1 MAATIP
7 AVNPNPIAQCQL
19 CRSMRQT
26 AFVKFERNIGMLVLR
41 QTRYLQGHLCKTC
54 VGKKF
59 WEFQGLNL
67 LLGPWGIISL
77 IMTPIFLITN
87 TVTYTKAMRQLAT
100 AIE

>member
-1 MAATIP
+1 
-7 AVNPNPIAQCQL
+7 
-19 CRSMRQT
+19 MRQT
-26 AFVKFERNIGMLVLR
+26 AYVKFERNIGMLVLR

-87 TVTYTKAMRQLAT
+87 SVTYSKAMRQLAS
-100 AIE
+100 AVE